1 MTRLADTVRRIARE
15 RELSLNE
22 VARRGDIEDRRLDA
36 ILLTANPGIFTIQK
50 VAKGLG
56 MTLTEFISAYE
67 NPPVVLSN
75 IPLRADGKPDRRY
88 LQRGKSKPKQRSQRY
103 KDIQFALT
111 RTKAGKKV
119 FIQGNNPDSDRNWIL
134 KIAKAHDMIV
144 KTRALSMGVE
154 VTVVEN
160 LSGAI

>member
-36 ILLTANPGIFTIQK
+36 ILRTANPGIFTVQK

-56 MTLTEFISAYE
+56 MTLPEFISAYE

-75 IPLRADGKPDRRY
+75 IPLRVDGKPDRRH
-88 LQRGKSKPKQRSQRY
+88 LQRGKRKPKDRSQRY

-111 RTKAGKKV
+111 RTKPGKKI
-119 FIQGNNPDSDRNWIL
+119 FIEDDNPNSSRVLVYRIS
-134 KIAKAHDMIV
+134 KAHDMIV
-144 KTRALSMGVE
+144 RTHALSTGIE

>member
-36 ILLTANPGIFTIQK
+36 ILRTANPGIFTIQK

-75 IPLRADGKPDRRY
+75 IPLRADGKPDGRY
-88 LQRGKSKPKQRSQRY
+88 LQRGKRKPKGRSQRY
-103 KDIQFALT
+103 KDIHFSLT
-111 RTKAGKKV
+111 RTKPGKNI
-119 FIQGNNPDSDRNWIL
+119 FIKGDNPDSTRNWIL
-134 KIAKAHDMIV
+134 KIAKENDMIV
-144 KTRALSMGVE
+144 RTHALSTGIE

>member
-36 ILLTANPGIFTIQK
+36 ILRTANPGIFTIQK

-56 MTLTEFISAYE
+56 MTLTEFINAYE
-67 NPPVVLSN
+67 SPPVVLSN
-75 IPLRADGKPDRRY
+75 IPLRADGKPDGRY
-88 LQRGKSKPKQRSQRY
+88 LQRGKRKPKGRSQRY
-103 KDIQFALT
+103 KDIHFSLT
-111 RTKAGKKV
+111 RTKPGKNI
-119 FIQGNNPDSDRNWIL
+119 FIKGDNPDSTRNWIL
-134 KIAKAHDMIV
+134 KIAKENDMIV
-144 KTRALSMGVE
+144 RTHALSTGVE

>member
-36 ILLTANPGIFTIQK
+36 ILRTANPGIFTIQK

-56 MTLTEFISAYE
+56 MTLTEFINAYE

-75 IPLRADGKPDRRY
+75 IPLRADGKPDGRY
-88 LQRGKSKPKQRSQRY
+88 LQRGKRKPKGRSQRY
-103 KDIQFALT
+103 KDIHFSLT
-111 RTKAGKKV
+111 RTKPGKNI
-119 FIQGNNPDSDRNWIL
+119 FIKGDNPDSTRNWIL
-134 KIAKAHDMIV
+134 KIAKENDMIV
-144 KTRALSMGVE
+144 RTHALSTGVE

>member
-22 VARRGDIEDRRLDA
+22 VARRGDIEDRRLDV
-36 ILLTANPGIFTIQK
+36 ILSTKNPGIFTVQK
-50 VAKGLG
+50 VATGLG
-56 MTLTEFISAYE
+56 MTLTEFVEVYE

-75 IPLRADGKPDRRY
+75 IPLRTDGKPDKRFM
-88 LQRGKSKPKQRSQRY
+88 QRGKRKPRGRSQQY
-103 KDIQFALT
+103 KNIQLSIT
-111 RTKAGKKV
+111 RTKPGKMV
-119 FIQGNNPDSDRNWIL
+119 FIPGDRINSLRSWIL
-134 KIAKAHDMIV
+134 KIAKDHDVLV
-144 KTRALSMGVE
+144 KTHALSTGIE

>member
-15 RELSLNE
+15 REISLNE
-22 VARRGDIEDRRLDA
+22 VARRGEIPDARLDA
-36 ILLTANPGIFTIQK
+36 IMATSNPGIFTVAK

-56 MTLTEFISAYE
+56 LTLTEFVKEYE

-88 LQRGKSKPKQRSQRY
+88 LQRGKRKPKGRSQRY
-103 KDIQFALT
+103 KDFEFTLT
-111 RTKAGKKV
+111 RTKPGKKV
-119 FIQGNNPDSDRNWIL
+119 FIADENANTSRVL
-134 KIAKAHDMIV
+134 AHKIAKEHDMIIKV
-144 KTRALSMGVE
+144 HALSTGIE

>member
-36 ILLTANPGIFTIQK
+36 ILRTANPGIFTVQK

-56 MTLTEFISAYE
+56 MTLTEFISTYE

-75 IPLRADGKPDRRY
+75 IPLRADGKPDGRY
-88 LQRGKSKPKQRSQRY
+88 LQRGKRKPKGRSQRY
-103 KDIQFALT
+103 KDIHFSLT
-111 RTKAGKKV
+111 RTKTGKNI
-119 FIQGNNPDSDRNWIL
+119 FIKGDNPDSTRNWIL
-134 KIAKAHDMIV
+134 KIAKENDMIV
-144 KTRALSMGVE
+144 RTHALSTGVE